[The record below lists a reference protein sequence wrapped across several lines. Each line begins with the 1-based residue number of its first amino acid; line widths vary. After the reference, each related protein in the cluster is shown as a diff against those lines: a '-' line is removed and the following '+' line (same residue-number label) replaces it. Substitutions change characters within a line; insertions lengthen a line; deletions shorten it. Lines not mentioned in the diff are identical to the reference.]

1 MQNSVC
7 AKQSDLVP
15 GEPGRAEKRLLTG
28 WLTGKP
34 LMLSLILTSWS
45 IKIALGPLPWVRSCD
60 LP

>member
-1 MQNSVC
+1 MEMQNSVC

-34 LMLSLILTSWS
+34 LMLSLILTSWGTT
-45 IKIALGPLPWVRSCD
+45 ALGEVM
-60 LP
+60 